1 MMSRPLAAAWV
12 GAAGVPSHPQWGALY
27 PMRAVLVHAQTSAHR
42 RAVDAARRIIDARG
56 DAAAWRVGAS
66 CGKDSTALALL
77 LAEAGAPM
85 TAMSVKDDLDY
96 PGEDQYAVM
105 LAERCGVAVEI
116 VRPPVSL
123 QAFLRD
129 NQISLIH
136 DVHSRTAELSKTH
149 FYALLDQHRAAKGYD
164 AVMLGLRM
172 AESRGRRMN
181 TITNG
186 TNYTRAYD
194 SLTVCTPLARWTAM
208 DVHAFLASREVPLL
222 PVYGCIDPGMEW
234 DGIRKSWWIAGG
246 GPARMGSHYAWLR
259 RWWPALWDRAA
270 SIDPSVRDLS

>member
-1 MMSRPLAAAWV
+1 MN
-12 GAAGVPSHPQWGALY
+12 GVLRDYAMGD
-27 PMRAVLVHAQTSAHR
+27 VLREATETEAKASR
-42 RAVDAARRIIDARG
+42 RAKGSGSMGQI
-56 DAAAWRVGAS
+56 RVS
-66 CGKDSTALALL
+66 DH
-77 LAEAGAPM
+77 P
-85 TAMSVKDDLDY
+85 
-96 PGEDQYAVM
+96 
-105 LAERCGVAVEI
+105 
-116 VRPPVSL
+116 
-123 QAFLRD
+123 
-129 NQISLIH
+129 
-136 DVHSRTAELSKTH
+136 
-149 FYALLDQHRAAKGYD
+149 RAAKGYD